1 MTDVLVTIR
10 LDDGQT
16 EQYQID
22 YLPTLEAAYAANYG
36 GRPVTA
42 PRAGLKRATRRAP
55 RRRARQNAGK
65 ALDSRL

>member
-16 EQYQID
+16 EQYRID

-36 GRPVTA
+36 GRPA
-42 PRAGLKRATRRAP
+42 GRASSHRP
-55 RRRARQNAGK
+55 RRRSEEGSTTTTLTRGAGI
-65 ALDSRL
+65 D